1 MKLIKSLLFLL
12 LIPFALFLTSCN
24 NEIPEDFVI
33 EFIPYDGEYGFTVD
47 DVDYLELTLN
57 KEPDD
62 DGGEELINGFFPN
75 QDVPYIPP
83 VFQGRLYKGEIL
95 QLNDLKPGRYTLEGY
110 AYKTVEDD
118 DDWRVGSVYAISD
131 KMETEI
137 IEDGRD
143 TIYNNYLIIDE
154 FSPTMVKLIVS
165 LGYAGP

>member
-1 MKLIKSLLFLL
+1 MKLIKSLLCLL

-33 EFIPYDGEYGFTVD
+33 EFIPYDDEDSYTPD

-62 DGGEELINGFFPN
+62 EGGENN
-75 QDVPYIPP
+75 QGTNIPP
-83 VFQGRLYKGEIL
+83 VFEGRLYKGEIL
-95 QLNDLKPGRYTLEGY
+95 QLGDLEPGRYTLEGT
-110 AYKTVEDD
+110 ARKITGTDF
-118 DDWRVGSVYAISD
+118 DWIVGSVYAVSD

-154 FSPTMVKLIVS
+154 FSPTVVKLIVY
-165 LGYAGP
+165 LYYNPGP

>member
-1 MKLIKSLLFLL
+1 MKLIKSLLCLL

-33 EFIPYDGEYGFTVD
+33 EFIPFDGEGGFTVD

-62 DGGEELINGFFPN
+62 EGGEEINGNVAYPFN
-75 QDVPYIPP
+75 QIVSVISP

-95 QLNDLKPGRYTLEGY
+95 QLGDLEPGRYTLEGY

-131 KMETEI
+131 KMETELI
-137 IEDGRD
+137 GDGR
-143 TIYNNYLIIDE
+143 TVQIHNYIIIDE
-154 FSPTMVKLIVS
+154 FSPTMVKLLVYLS
-165 LGYAGP
+165 A